1 MKYVYHSPMGHIYY
15 ELKDQHLVSM
25 YISDIDENIQQE
37 DQKINTSLKGY
48 FEGTNQSF
56 NLPVKFDHGTPFQKE
71 VWQAMLEIP
80 FGKTMSYLEVAKKI
94 NRPKAVRAVG
104 QACKRNPIGI
114 VVPCHRVIGSDGS
127 LTGYSGKNFIHVKQK
142 LLDHER
148 RYVK

>member
-1 MKYVYHSPMGHIYY
+1 MGHIYY
-15 ELKDQHLVSM
+15 ELKDQQLVSM
-25 YISDIDENIQQE
+25 YISDTDEDIHQE
-37 DQKINTSLKGY
+37 DQIINASLKGY

-56 NLPVKFDHGTPFQKE
+56 HLPVMFDHGTPFQRE

-80 FGKTMSYLEVAKKI
+80 FGKTMSYLEIAKKI
-94 NRPKAVRAVG
+94 NRPKAIRAVG

>member
-1 MKYVYHSPMGHIYY
+1 MGHIYY

-80 FGKTMSYLEVAKKI
+80 FGKTMSYLEIAKKI

-127 LTGYSGKNFIHVKQK
+127 LTGYSGKYFIHVKQK